1 MRQIFNKMDEDRS
14 GDLDVAEFKEMFEM
28 MKIEMKAE
36 EVHDIFKSIDID
48 GSGKVEWAELQV
60 DFENITSKTTAQL
73 LEEARQARMTQKQIE
88 EDEALQSIGINY
100 SQKGGQFGYGGSAQ
114 GQSEMRQRDLERRVN
129 SLESKL
135 KVAYM
140 EIKKEQ
146 HMKENLNQGLVILQK
161 DYHELLKKFTYTRDE
176 VFKLQADN
184 DMHKDRERN
193 SIPKEDSEKL
203 QQNYRSLQI
212 QHRETMSTLLSYK
225 NMHGVVCE
233 QVKSLKMILERKK
246 DEAENLHQTVRDL
259 ASESMEK
266 SKIDKLKY
274 VVMLSRW

>member
-1 MRQIFNKMDEDRS
+1 MDEDRS

-48 GSGKVEWAELQV
+48 GSGKVEWAELQA

-146 HMKENLNQGLVILQK
+146 HMKENLNQGLVILQR

-233 QVKSLKMILERKK
+233 QVKSLKMILELNN
-246 DEAENLHQTVRDL
+246 DEAENLHHT
-259 ASESMEK
+259 
-266 SKIDKLKY
+266 
-274 VVMLSRW
+274 